1 MKKIIVEN
9 ENIKV
14 YILALVSILI
24 VRFALEIIT
33 FENKLTISTLFFLTI
48 FLVVNKKYLE
58 KS

>member
-14 YILALVSILI
+14 FILALVSILI

-58 KS
+58 KT